1 MKHGEGE
8 GVPTALTFCFFLGYC
23 LRLQETSCAF
33 YMYLY
38 NRQKEKDK
46 NHTQYQLARTGEDWH
61 FTQKLLLLRAYDIQ
75 IQSLCPQRTSGLGWV
90 HCDGGNGQQAKEE
103 LDLGKLQGDHPPSSH
118 PLLAS
123 PFHLIS
129 HFSSTVSPR
138 FSWTPLS
145 CPLSSVSSPYLC
157 AFAWM
162 PSLVSLPSPSI
173 HCPPSS
179 AQGAPRQP
187 LLTPF
192 LYIIAISGI
201 CNAYTFLKNT
211 LLYSVRVS
219 LILETCWPPILS
231 LQWAMLIRNGCLSH
245 WSPG

>member
-1 MKHGEGE
+1 MH
-8 GVPTALTFCFFLGYC
+8 
-23 LRLQETSCAF
+23 
-33 YMYLY
+33 Y
-38 NRQKEKDK
+38 N
-46 NHTQYQLARTGEDWH
+46 
-61 FTQKLLLLRAYDIQ
+61 
-75 IQSLCPQRTSGLGWV
+75 
-90 HCDGGNGQQAKEE
+90 GGDGQQAKEE
-103 LDLGKLQGDHPPSSH
+103 LDLGKLQGDYPPSSH

-145 CPLSSVSSPYLC
+145 CPLSSISSPYLC

-162 PSLVSLPSPSI
+162 PSLVSLPSPSV

-179 AQGAPRQP
+179 AQGALRQP

-201 CNAYTFLKNT
+201 CNAYTLKKKYT
-211 LLYSVRVS
+211 TIQCEDVTYSGNMLTSHPEPAVGNAHQEWLSFS
-219 LILETCWPPILS
+219 LISGVNSDPS
-231 LQWAMLIRNGCLSH
+231 
-245 WSPG
+245 